1 LSLSFDRVHALKL
14 SFYLDHCA
22 CCARALKQDVSASS
36 VVSVSGSST
45 REAQHVHRVSDLEH
59 DDGLQAQFAL
69 LEVNRV
75 KSYERVQAL
84 QLRVILTVLSCYAR
98 TLR

>member
-1 LSLSFDRVHALKL
+1 MSLSFDRVHALKL

-36 VVSVSGSST
+36 VSGSST

-59 DDGLQAQFAL
+59 DDGLEAQFAL